1 MSGMQIVNGLS
12 GLLIVTS
19 LLVVVTR
26 RPSVSAKFYAL
37 QSLVLVATFVALA
50 SDLGSPQL
58 YSWAAVAFITKV
70 VLVPVIIV
78 RAFGK
83 LSDERLGSGERISP
97 ALTVVVAAGVVLLCT
112 LIISRVTLPA
122 AADIKPALAISLAHF
137 FFGLACIVT
146 QRSILK
152 QVFGYCLMEN
162 GSHLTLALLAGNA
175 PELVEIGITTDAVF
189 AVVIMVVLA
198 RQINRKLA
206 TLDADQLTT
215 LKG

>member
-1 MSGMQIVNGLS
+1 MQIVNGLS

-19 LLVVVTR
+19 LLVVVARSPAT
-26 RPSVSAKFYAL
+26 SAKLYAL
-37 QSLVLVATFVALA
+37 QSLVLVGVFVALA
-50 SDLGSPQL
+50 EVNDSPEL
-58 YSWAAVAFITKV
+58 YSWAAVAFVTKV
-70 VLVPVIIV
+70 LLVPIIIG
-78 RAFGK
+78 RTFGQ
-83 LSDERLGSGERISP
+83 LSDDRLGSGERISP
-97 ALTVVVAAGVVLLCT
+97 AVTVVLAAVVVLLCT
-112 LIISRVTLPA
+112 LIISHVTLPTA
-122 AADIKPALAISLAHF
+122 LAIKPALAISLAHF

-175 PELVEIGITTDAVF
+175 PDLVEIGITTDAVF
-189 AVVIMVVLA
+189 AVVIMVILA
-198 RQINRKLA
+198 TQINRKLA

>member
-1 MSGMQIVNGLS
+1 MTGLQIVNGLS

-19 LLVVVTR
+19 LLVVVAR
-26 RPSVSAKFYAL
+26 RPTTSAKFYAL
-37 QSLVLVATFVALA
+37 QSLVLVAVFVALA
-50 SDLGSPQL
+50 EQNSSPQL
-58 YSWAAVAFITKV
+58 YEWAAVAFVTKV
-70 VLVPVIIV
+70 VLVPLIIG
-78 RAFGK
+78 RTFGR
-83 LSDERLGSGERISP
+83 LSDDRLGSGERISP
-97 ALTVVVAAGVVLLCT
+97 ALTVVLAAVVVLLCT
-112 LIISRVTLPA
+112 LIISHVTLPTA
-122 AADIKPALAISLAHF
+122 IGLKPALAISLAHF

-175 PELVEIGITTDAVF
+175 PELVEIGITTDAMF
-189 AVVIMVVLA
+189 AVVIMVILA
-198 RQINRKLA
+198 KQINRKLA